1 MFSYEYTLL
10 QAQLAGI
17 LVQSYEPILLARNT
31 FEKIVRRL
39 LGAKKWCPESCVC
52 RQAQKCW

>member
-10 QAQLAGI
+10 QVQFAGI

-31 FEKIVRRL
+31 FEQIVRRL
-39 LGAKKWCPESCVC
+39 LGA
-52 RQAQKCW
+52 